1 VFNERDFFKKPFSAE
16 ELSDLLAGASARTI
30 FNFKS
35 VAFKKSGMDESSL
48 SDDELSGLLVE
59 NPRYFK
65 RPLVAI
71 DGQLTAGT
79 NAKKLGLELGF
90 EVA

>member
-1 VFNERDFFKKPFSAE
+1 V
-16 ELSDLLAGASARTI
+16 SDLLGGASARTI

-35 VAFKKSGMDESSL
+35 VAFKKSDMDESTL
-48 SDDELSGLLVE
+48 SDDDLAGLLVE

-65 RPLVAI
+65 RPLVVI

-79 NAKKLGLELGF
+79 NAKKLGQELGF

>member
-1 VFNERDFFKKPFSAE
+1 
-16 ELSDLLAGASARTI
+16 LLGGASPRTI
-30 FNFKS
+30 FNFNS
-35 VAFKKSGMDESSL
+35 VAFKKSDMDEAAL
-48 SDDELSGLLVE
+48 ADDDLARLLVE

-65 RPLVAI
+65 RPLVVI

-79 NAKKLGLELGF
+79 NAKKLGQELGF